1 MASLTCQLLRK
12 KVCIFFAPHI
22 FLQKFAHI
30 FAVFFALHKIVP
42 QIFAIIFA
50 KRKKYRKYLQY
61 FLSSAKN
68 TVNICGIFCGAQ
80 KLPQKNRK
88 IMGKKIWLPQI
99 FAIFFAERKN
109 YRKY

>member
-12 KVCIFFAPHI
+12 KVRIFFAPHI
-22 FLQKFAHI
+22 CLQKFAHI

-50 KRKKYRKYLQY
+50 KRKKNCKYLQY

-68 TVNICGIFCGAQ
+68 TVKICGLG
-80 KLPQKNRK
+80 
-88 IMGKKIWLPQI
+88 GKIWLMQI